1 MAHDNLMTVA
11 KGSGV
16 VFLGRTFT
24 WGVRLVLAVI
34 LARALG
40 ASDYGVY
47 NLALS
52 AATILSTFAILGLDA
67 GLVRYAA
74 VFSGRGDVGRLKGTL
89 QFGVGLPL
97 VVGLV
102 LAIGLFLGGDLI
114 ARVVFKKPELG
125 SLMGLSAILVPVMI
139 LNQLLASALQGLRLI
154 HLAVVAEQLSQPTV
168 RAGMVIAFLLLGL
181 GAFGAM
187 LAATLAAVVVTLLL
201 AFFLARAL
209 PRNTREEPGVRE
221 PRQMVRFALPV
232 WLSDVV
238 NTLGGNLQ
246 VAMLGVMQ
254 TAAAVGI
261 FAIANQVTMLG
272 SMFHSAVVSSSM
284 PLFAQLSD
292 RRDRDGMEHLYRTTS
307 KWTYAMNLPLFL
319 VLVLFPQAILGLFGK
334 GFEDGSAALVVM
346 AFAGLANAGTGT
358 SGAILDMAGYTS
370 LKLVNSGAA
379 LGTALLLNLLLIPPL
394 GLVGAAIALTVSTA
408 TLNLLRLAE
417 VGWLLRLNPYD
428 RTFLKPTAAG
438 LLAVIAALAAAFG
451 MSRIGGSPLVAAGAG
466 IAVLGVVYTVAL
478 VRLGLS
484 NDDRAVLR
492 GMWQRIRRRGPRSS
506 RRGSPTVAE
515 PPVAE
520 APR

>member
-1 MAHDNLMTVA
+1 VA
-11 KGSGV
+11 
-16 VFLGRTFT
+16 
-24 WGVRLVLAVI
+24 
-34 LARALG
+34 
-40 ASDYGVY
+40 
-47 NLALS
+47 
-52 AATILSTFAILGLDA
+52 
-67 GLVRYAA
+67 
-74 VFSGRGDVGRLKGTL
+74 RLKGTL

-97 VVGLV
+97 VLGLV
-102 LAIGLFLGGDLI
+102 LGLGLFFGGDLI
-114 ARVVFKKPELG
+114 ARVVFNKPEMAA
-125 SLMGLSAILVPVMI
+125 LMGLSAVLLPAMI

-168 RAGMVIAFLLLGL
+168 RAGMVVAFLLLGM

-187 LAATLAAVVVTLLL
+187 LAATLAALVVTLLL
-201 AFFLARAL
+201 AFFLVRAL
-209 PRNTREEPGVRE
+209 PRSTRAEHGLRE

-254 TAAAVGI
+254 TATAVGI

-292 RRDRDGMEHLYRTTS
+292 RHDRDGMEHLYRTTS
-307 KWTYAMNLPLFL
+307 KWTYAINLPLFL
-319 VLVLFPQAILGLFGK
+319 VLVIFPQTILGLFGK
-334 GFEDGSAALVVM
+334 GFEGGSAALVVM

-358 SGAILDMAGYTS
+358 SGAILDMAGYTG

-394 GLVGAAIALTVSTA
+394 GLVGAAIALTASTA

-428 RTFLKPTAAG
+428 RSFLKPTGAG
-438 LLAVIAALAAAFG
+438 LLAVIVALGMAFGVTRLGGHTLLAAVVG
-451 MSRIGGSPLVAAGAG
+451 IVA
-466 IAVLGVVYTVAL
+466 LGLVYTLAL

-484 NDDRAVLR
+484 DDDRAVLR
-492 GMWQRIRRRGPRSS
+492 GMWQRIRRRGTRGE
-506 RRGSPTVAE
+506 RRTSASVADK
-515 PPVAE
+515 PIVE